1 LALIAFALG
10 GGVDAL
16 ALAMVA
22 LACRVGVSWCMA

>member
-1 LALIAFALG
+1 LALIAFAL

-22 LACRVGVSWCMA
+22 LACRIGVSLCVT